1 MTLGRAKENW
11 VKLCEVS
18 VSRFHAT
25 LEVQNIKGKSEI
37 FLIDNNSKYGTLI

>member
-1 MTLGRAKENW
+1 MGTIMTLGRAKENW

-25 LEVQNIKGKSEI
+25 LEV
-37 FLIDNNSKYGTLI
+37 